1 MTFLQRMEK
10 LSLKKRKSDMVAH
23 VLFCISTVVI
33 KITNAIWKGKDLFLL
48 MAYRPSSWE
57 VRAELKT
64 GTEADTMEEKGFLQN
79 LKRLPRGSTAHKYLG
94 IPRWE
99 LRKGFSACLQVN
111 LVVEFSQLRFP
122 LVKAQLVLS

>member
-10 LSLKKRKSDMVAH
+10 LSLKKRKSDMMAH

-33 KITNAIWKGKDLFLL
+33 KITNAIWEGKDLFLL
-48 MAYRPSSWE
+48 MACRPSSWE

-79 LKRLPRGSTAHKYLG
+79 IKRLPRGSTAHKG

-99 LRKGFSACLQVN
+99 LRKGFSACLQVI
-111 LVVEFSQLRFP
+111 LVVEFSQLRFS